1 MPNFFEKIA
10 KKIDKGAKVVTSVSK
25 EFIEVTKLKDEIKR
39 TEELIQKQF
48 TVIGQ
53 SVFDMF
59 NKESFNLDE
68 LRNECTKV
76 KTLFRRITELEEG
89 IRRVKKEALTRMGGE
104 DITICSACGKVNKLG
119 NKFCSSCGKNIQ
131 EETMQNKL
139 KCPKCNFLL
148 EEGAKFCSRCGQ
160 KIG

>member
-25 EFIEVTKLKDEIKR
+25 EFIEITKLKNEIKR

-53 SVFDMF
+53 RVFDMF

-68 LRNECTKV
+68 LRDECIKV
-76 KTLFRRITELEEG
+76 KTLFRRITELEEE
-89 IRRVKKEALTRMGGE
+89 IRRVKKETLARMDGE
-104 DITICSACGKVNKLG
+104 DIIICPACGKVNKSG

-131 EETMQNKL
+131 GETMQNKL